1 MSTKKSTSA
10 SSTCCEAVAPAAEQR
25 TRVRSILSHLS
36 TTQTAALKKL
46 LPKGVITDKSIKEL
60 GPSKYP
66 SALLNTLPKDNAY
79 PLMGHITEAML
90 RKPSDEITEDS
101 LIETA
106 REFYPTFSE
115 KDEAKVRKSKTT
127 EPFVESLV
135 ATREQ
140 LEELFEGAPEFEP
153 TAKTSKAPHVEG
165 HPDMVSGGQIFEIK
179 LAGQPKKDWTQFLLQ
194 LFAYAAILRSATN
207 IHLVL
212 PLHQHVWS
220 FDLADWSSA
229 SRKEYLQFLESSAIT
244 QQTTGAANADAATAL
259 FDKYNIGI
267 HIEKKGSV
275 ANSLKDRSA
284 DKPWQIFISSNRS
297 TKVSVKAADI
307 EETADFIAESGHRVF
322 VHAPYLINLAADPET
337 DEYNVQCLT
346 DTLEAAAAMGLK
358 GVVVHVGKYTT
369 QDPGDALDNMEINL
383 RNAIEAA
390 TEECPII
397 LETPSGQG
405 TELLCNHKEFM
416 EFIERF
422 NDDRRLRVCVDT
434 CHVWAAGE
442 DPLVYIK
449 QVCLFHENMLALI
462 HFNDSEGEQSCCK
475 DRHAT
480 PGGGCIGFDKMKAI
494 AEFASGEGVPM
505 VYE

>member
-1 MSTKKSTSA
+1 MPTKKATIASA
-10 SSTCCEAVAPAAEQR
+10 EPAPVATPTR

-46 LPKGVITDKSIKEL
+46 LPKGTITDKSIKEL
-60 GPSKYP
+60 GNAKYP

-79 PLMGHITEAML
+79 PLMGHIAESML
-90 RKPSDEITEDS
+90 HRHSDEITEDS

-106 REFYPTFSE
+106 KEFYPEFSSTA
-115 KDEAKVRKSKTT
+115 EAKVRKSKTT
-127 EPFVESLV
+127 APFIEALQ

-140 LEELFEGAPEFEP
+140 LDELFEGEPEFEP
-153 TAKTSKAPHVEG
+153 TAATSKAPHIEG

-207 IHLVL
+207 VHLVL
-212 PLHQHVWS
+212 PLHQHIWS

-229 SRKEYLQFLESSAIT
+229 NRKAYLQFLEDSAVA
-244 QQTTGAANADAATAL
+244 QQTTGADNSKKAADL
-259 FDKYNIGI
+259 FDTYNIGL

-275 ANSLKDRSA
+275 ANSLIERSPE
-284 DKPWQIFISSNRS
+284 KPWQIFISSNRS

-307 EETADFIAESGHRVF
+307 EATAEFIAESGHRVF
-322 VHAPYLINLAADPET
+322 VHAPYLINLAVDPEA
-337 DEYNVQCLT
+337 DEYNVACLT

-369 QDPGDALDNMEINL
+369 QDPEVALDNMEANL
-383 RNAIEAA
+383 RSALESA
-390 TEECPII
+390 TKECPII
-397 LETPSGQG
+397 LETPAGQG

-422 NDDRRLRVCVDT
+422 DDDPRLRVCVDT

-449 QVCLFHENMLALI
+449 QVVLFHENMLALI

-494 AEFASGEGVPM
+494 AEFASGEGIPM